1 MPEVPKI
8 WEFDKLGVQSL
19 IEDGSLFCREF
30 KIWYLFDICIHLKL
44 GDKGGKLVL
53 LLLEI
58 PVLILRFDQGVDA
71 QK

>member
-1 MPEVPKI
+1 MT
-8 WEFDKLGVQSL
+8 GVSSVK
-19 IEDGSLFCREF
+19 GFTFC
-30 KIWYLFDICIHLKL
+30 YLFDICIHLQL

-58 PVLILRFDQGVDA
+58 PVLILRFYQGVDA